1 MMREFSERMKVV
13 SHSPVK
19 VFVASYIPRY
29 WYPYRLQHAGKAR
42 PWVKDESLEVIV
54 DSAIMEE
61 EIGNEETLDKA
72 DELNADYVIPNDTL
86 HDQGATTDAVHEFVE
101 TYERHPCR
109 ATPLIPLQPPYDE
122 HYRDLDGFSHY
133 VLGGIAAAEPNVQ
146 LREIRKFREVAGDY
160 VYAHGL
166 GLGASLTLIKALRD
180 DPRLLDSLD
189 LSTPEKV
196 IRGEKLPDKSWQ
208 QREFAYPTGEDSS
221 TVRAQ
226 YASAVAL
233 QLNYMLGPFC
243 SDELLTD
250 EFEQTELP
258 GLVAA
263 TDGGTTAKSN
273 PDTDRPEEGD
283 E

>member
-19 VFVASYIPRY
+19 VFIASYIPRY

-42 PWVKDESLEVIV
+42 QWVKDESLEVIV

-61 EIGNEETLDKA
+61 EIGNKETLDKA

-86 HDQGATTDAVHEFVE
+86 HNQTATTDAVHEFVE
-101 TYERHPCR
+101 IYERHPCR

-122 HYRDLDGFSHY
+122 HYRELDGFSHY
-133 VLGGIAAAEPNVQ
+133 VLGGIAAADPDVQ
-146 LREIRKFREVAGDY
+146 LTEIRRFREAAGDH

-166 GLGASLTLIKALRD
+166 GLGASLRLIKALREE
-180 DPRLLDSLD
+180 PRLLDSLD

-208 QREFAYPTGEDSS
+208 QRKFSYPTGEDSS

-226 YASAVAL
+226 FAQAVAL

-243 SDELLTD
+243 SDDVLED
-250 EFEQTELP
+250 EFTQTELP
-258 GLVAA
+258 GLVA
-263 TDGGTTAKSN
+263 TDGGRNTRAEST
-273 PDTDRPEEGD
+273 DTDRRSGD
-283 E
+283 GE

>member
-42 PWVKDESLEVIV
+42 EWVKDESLEVIM

-61 EIGNEETLDKA
+61 DIGNEETLDKA
-72 DELNADYVIPNDTL
+72 TELNADYVIPNDTL
-86 HDQGATTDAVHEFVE
+86 HDQQATTDAVHEFVE
-101 TYERHPCR
+101 TYEAHPCR
-109 ATPLIPLQPPYDE
+109 ATPLVPLQPPYDE
-122 HYRDLDGFSHY
+122 HYRVLDEFSHY
-133 VLGGIAAAEPNVQ
+133 VLGGIATADPKTQ
-146 LREIRKFREVAGDY
+146 LEEIRRFRDVAGEH

-166 GLGASLTLIKALRD
+166 GLGASLTLIKALRA

-189 LSTPEKV
+189 LSTPEQV
-196 IRGEKLPDKSWQ
+196 IRGEKLPDKTWQ
-208 QREFAYPTGEDSS
+208 QSGFQYPTGEDSS

-226 YASAVAL
+226 YASAVVL

-243 SDELLTD
+243 TD
-250 EFEQTELP
+250 DILDDAFEQSTLAQ
-258 GLVAA
+258 VIA
-263 TDGGTTAKSN
+263 
-273 PDTDRPEEGD
+273 
-283 E
+283 